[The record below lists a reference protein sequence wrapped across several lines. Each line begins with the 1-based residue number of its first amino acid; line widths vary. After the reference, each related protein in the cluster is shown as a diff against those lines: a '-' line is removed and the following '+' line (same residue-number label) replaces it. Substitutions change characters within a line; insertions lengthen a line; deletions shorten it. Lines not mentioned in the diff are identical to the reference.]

1 MKKLF
6 PLILIAAIIAVC
18 CLPAAAVVSQS
29 DSYYVADYAGV
40 LSDATEQSI
49 IDYNG
54 ALELQCYGAQFV
66 VVTVNYLDGMYS
78 DEYANKLFNDWGV
91 GSSTENNGMLLLL
104 AVGENKAWLSTGA
117 GISKSFTD
125 SVASSYLDKYFWD
138 DFDAEKYD
146 SAVNSLF
153 TAVLSWYD
161 DYYSSSVI
169 SDPSQEYEYEDDGI
183 DGYTVLI
190 IIIFLYFLLRS
201 RRRGGGGGLLPFLFL
216 AGSRRRSSS
225 GGSSF
230 SSGRTGYSSGS
241 HSSFGGGSHSSF
253 GGHSGGFGGGSGH
266 GGGHS
271 SGGGA
276 GRR

>member
-169 SDPSQEYEYEDDGI
+169 SDPSQEYEYEDEDDGI

-241 HSSFGGGSHSSF
+241 HSSFGG
-253 GGHSGGFGGGSGH
+253 HSGGFGGGSGH
-266 GGGHS
+266 GGGGHS